1 MSEHATHITSYKTLG
16 IVLVT
21 LLSLT
26 CITILVTSLEL
37 HVWNVVLALVIACIK
52 GFLVVTYFMHIKH
65 ENILLKI
72 LVGMVF
78 ALFAL
83 IIIITFFDYLY
94 R

>member
-1 MSEHATHITSYKTLG
+1 MNEHAPHITSYKTLG
-16 IVLVT
+16 VILVT

-37 HVWNVVLALVIACIK
+37 HVWNVVLALVIACVK

>member
-1 MSEHATHITSYKTLG
+1 MSEQATHITSYKTLG
-16 IVLVT
+16 IILVT
-21 LLSLT
+21 LLFLT

-37 HVWNVVLALVIACIK
+37 HVWNVVLALIIACIK

-65 ENILLKI
+65 ENILLRI

-83 IIIITFFDYLY
+83 IIVITFFDYLY